1 MGCTVA
7 PSGRLPI
14 TWQATPAQDRTFSQP
29 PAVPVRTWHALGVS
43 VGVSA
48 RVGAVSVARV
58 GVSVGLGGVGG
69 AAWLGGAVIGATITP
84 AGAATWQAST
94 ARPMAATAK
103 RGVGDV
109 LIGRLP
115 FWARKMPGDN
125 PPGKRGHV
133 TCIILL

>member
-7 PSGRLPI
+7 PSGKLPI
-14 TWQATPAQDRTFSQP
+14 TWQATPAQERTFSQP
-29 PAVPVRTWHALGVS
+29 SGAPVCTWQAWGVS

-94 ARPMAATAK
+94 ARPRAARHNK
-103 RGVGDV
+103 GVGDV
-109 LIGRLP
+109 LIIRLAFYGHEKCP
-115 FWARKMPGDN
+115 VID
-125 PPGKRGHV
+125 PPGRRGRELRV
-133 TCIILL
+133 

>member
-1 MGCTVA
+1 MGSSSA
-7 PSGRLPI
+7 PSGI
-14 TWQATPAQDRTFSQP
+14 HATGAQSTAPHARKFSQP
-29 PAVPVRTWHALGVS
+29 PGWPVCTRHAWGVS

-94 ARPMAATAK
+94 ARPRAATAK
-103 RGVGDV
+103 RGVA
-109 LIGRLP
+109 
-115 FWARKMPGDN
+115 FWFKWVAFLGQNKTPR
-125 PPGKRGHV
+125 
-133 TCIILL
+133 